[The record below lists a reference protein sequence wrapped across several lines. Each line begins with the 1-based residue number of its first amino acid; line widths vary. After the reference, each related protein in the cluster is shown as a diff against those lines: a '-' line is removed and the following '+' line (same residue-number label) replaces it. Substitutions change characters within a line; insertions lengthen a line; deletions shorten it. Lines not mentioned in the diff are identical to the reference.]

1 MSDDNPWTD
10 DRDRQASLFGDT
22 DATRTMD
29 RSGETVT
36 GSDSF
41 ADDRDTGSVDPGEQ
55 AGLFEQTEELEGQ
68 AALGGGT
75 ATQTES
81 EGFFGQDG
89 GLTDVDQSRAF
100 AFDDYGPTSREPIP
114 DEERQ
119 RALQG
124 TGLAPGDTRRAQEA
138 ERQSRRRQTDDRPD
152 DLAEQLAA
160 QRAAPTLTR
169 PSAEPA
175 VQLSDVEGRGRDT
188 GERTDEAVS
197 IGPRGSGEL
206 DRNIGASEQQM
217 QFDAEP
223 GVSLFDV
230 GETDSGDDGSAPG
243 EFVGRTD
250 RGTEERI
257 DVRQA
262 GGQFYPQRIERDPET
277 GEIFDQET
285 LDAGTRSREE
295 ALETARREF
304 ADQTDQ
310 DDDGTPDT
318 AEVRL
323 ELPDSRAAEAGQ
335 LVARMGE
342 RGILDVGDQS
352 ALGDVRAELQRIED
366 GDGALN
372 LSDDQARAFGDAI
385 EQVGSDLPAS
395 QQPQGFELLPDSDE
409 LVEEPSGTPGS
420 DDGSPSSGGRIEQF
434 DFGSR
439 EFANETRD
447 ELPDDAM
454 TGRFDRRNKTVEV
467 DVSKLSDSERQRL
480 ESAAARSFADE
491 EAESPGLTEL
501 SESERES
508 LSSQSVSW
516 SWQKYG
522 FQAMRAKSALR
533 SRGVKGTEW
542 LDYYEPGESWRS
554 SVEKLDDARERAA
567 RGGGA
572 TGIDGERKD
581 SMDER
586 LTRGGIARN
595 IEQRRGD
602 LKEFALR
609 GAREGDEEAISVL
622 VNEFDVPEER
632 ARGFV
637 DDTDSEQERVEM
649 METVVAR
656 VEANG
661 RFTTPPPQDAPR
673 SPGKRGRS
681 SGQYVGDEVIT
692 PADPGAPIRRDPE
705 TGQFFVAEG
714 ERGNGAP
721 PSGPVT
727 ETQVQRG
734 DIR

>member
-1 MSDDNPWTD
+1 MSDDSPWTD

-41 ADDRDTGSVDPGEQ
+41 ADDRDTGGVDPGEQ

-89 GLTDVDQSRAF
+89 GLTDVDQSRPF
-100 AFDDYGPTSREPIP
+100 AFDDYGPTSRRPVPDAERQEVSRLGGVDRRRLQDTALSVSDAEPAIDQPGATDSPGRFLPP
-114 DEERQ
+114 DEE
-119 RALQG
+119 
-124 TGLAPGDTRRAQEA
+124 
-138 ERQSRRRQTDDRPD
+138 PD
-152 DLAEQLAA
+152 PPENVPEQLAA

-169 PSAEPA
+169 PSAAPA
-175 VQLSDVEGRGRDT
+175 VE
-188 GERTDEAVS
+188 
-197 IGPRGSGEL
+197 
-206 DRNIGASEQQM
+206 
-217 QFDAEP
+217 
-223 GVSLFDV
+223 LFDV
-230 GETDSGDDGSAPG
+230 DETGRSTGDSSTPG

-277 GEIFDQET
+277 GEILDQET
-285 LDAGTRSREE
+285 LDAGTRSREG

-385 EQVGSDLPAS
+385 EQVSADLPAS

-409 LVEEPSGTPGS
+409 LVEEPSGTSAS
-420 DDGSPSSGGRIEQF
+420 DGDSPSSGGRIEQF

-602 LKEFALR
+602 LKEFALQ

-637 DDTDSEQERVEM
+637 DDTESEQERIEM

-705 TGQFFVAEG
+705 TGQFQIA
-714 ERGNGAP
+714 
-721 PSGPVT
+721 
-727 ETQVQRG
+727 QR
-734 DIR
+734 